1 MNKKGFAAVIFLLFL
16 SADELFAKTLVLERK
31 ELSIPVR
38 GSTEIN
44 SAELFID
51 KDNNIFVQINDF
63 LRVNNKWIKTDEYG
77 RCLNGFLKDGQ
88 LYMAFEKDGNIDVY
102 KVKKDFEL
110 ASRIKIVKKP
120 NILWSGSKFERIFP
134 VHGEDNSYFLQG
146 RCGKLPTNPFEFLFI
161 FTSGG
166 HGIFYTKPVLA
177 EVRDG
182 KMLRY
187 LKFRYGGKLDESF
200 IVKEATE
207 GKDSIG
213 FLGLRK
219 LEEPKMG
226 LRHLP
231 QPVILHY
238 AEYNV
243 KKRKVVRTQDIY
255 ENIPHVD
262 SNDKP
267 KHLYWH
273 VSADNFNDELF
284 AVFSWHG
291 LRFSKNADRIPDAKM
306 EKADSPIYYSQS
318 NGKGFSG
325 PEIIGNGILPLVR
338 TDSLGNVHV
347 LWTNSE
353 GAIVHKVKKG
363 DKWSDE
369 QPISDDVIDVEEVWE
384 SMRWEDKLRLQNM
397 CAQFDRNNNLN
408 IIYSSE
414 NKLIYAKVRLD

>member
-16 SADELFAKTLVLERK
+16 SANELCAKAQVLERK
-31 ELSIPVR
+31 ELSSPAFRCID
-38 GSTEIN
+38 IH
-44 SAELFID
+44 SAELFAD
-51 KDNNIFVQINDF
+51 NDNNTFVRIND
-63 LRVNNKWIKTDEYG
+63 LLYVNNKWIKMDEYG
-77 RCLNGFLKDGQ
+77 RRLNGFLKDGRF
-88 LYMAFEKDGNIDVY
+88 YMAFEKDGNIDVY

-110 ASRIKIVKKP
+110 TSRIKIIKKP
-120 NILWSGSKFERIFP
+120 NILWSGSRFERIFP
-134 VHGEDNSYFLQG
+134 VHGEGNSYFLQG
-146 RCGKLPTNPFEFLFI
+146 QCGKFPTNPFDFLFI
-161 FTSGG
+161 FISGG
-166 HGIFYTKPVLA
+166 HGIFYTKPILA

-200 IVKEATE
+200 IIKEATG

-213 FLGLRK
+213 FLGFRK

-226 LRHLP
+226 PRHLP

-238 AEYNV
+238 AGYNV
-243 KKRKVVRTQDIY
+243 KKRKVVRAQDIY

-291 LRFSKNADRIPDAKM
+291 LRFSKNADRMPDAKM
-306 EKADSPIYYSQS
+306 ENANSPIYYSQS

-338 TDSLGNVHV
+338 ADSAGNIHV

-353 GAIVHKVKKG
+353 GTIVHKAKKG
-363 DKWSDE
+363 DKWGDE
-369 QPISDDVIDVEEVWE
+369 QPILDDVTDVEEVWE
-384 SMRWEDKLRLQNM
+384 DMHWDKRRLQNM
-397 CAQFDRNNNLN
+397 CAQFDRDNNLN

-414 NKLIYAKVRLD
+414 NKLIYAKLKLD